1 MSSGMGNETKKLEA
15 EIDALKK
22 RIEYLEQILDQA
34 GIPYDVEQNSELA
47 RGFNLID
54 AICDILSQ
62 HINVQQDKSPNRK
75 KKRGQQQN

>member
-1 MSSGMGNETKKLEA
+1 MLNK
-15 EIDALKK
+15 I
-22 RIEYLEQILDQA
+22 
-34 GIPYDVEQNSELA
+34 QNWQG
-47 RGFNLID
+47 GFNLID